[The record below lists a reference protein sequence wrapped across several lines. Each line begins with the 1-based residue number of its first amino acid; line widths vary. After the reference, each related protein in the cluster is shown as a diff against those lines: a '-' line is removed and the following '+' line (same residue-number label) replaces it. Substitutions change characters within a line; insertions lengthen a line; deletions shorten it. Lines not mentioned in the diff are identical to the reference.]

1 MEIAKTDY
9 SSNIYMELYD
19 FFSRIY
25 TTTEINYIR
34 PRRDITKF
42 IYINYGIDLSEEKCV
57 ISTRIKSIDNI
68 PVQIVFLNEEQTDR
82 LNQDEVLGLFGY
94 HITTFI
100 GAYGNEIILFIPYQF
115 MYISDNDDI
124 KERFRQLRKLISLF
138 ISMYKIQLLD
148 KNLMKFN
155 LIVASSVL
163 AIKVLIDCNVYRLD
177 DFEKVFKD
185 LKIKTSYGTID
196 IKEVSENSVEDL
208 LIFRTIS
215 DIMVDSKGTQEEQ

>member
-1 MEIAKTDY
+1 MEIVKTNY
-9 SSNIYMELYD
+9 SNNIYMELYD

-57 ISTRIKSIDNI
+57 ISTKFKSIDNI
-68 PVQIVFLNEEQTDR
+68 PVQIVFLNEEQTDV
-82 LNQDEVLGLFGY
+82 LNQNETLGLFGY
-94 HITTFI
+94 HVTTFI
-100 GAYGNEIILFIPYQF
+100 GAYGNEIILLIPHQF
-115 MYISDNDDI
+115 MYINDNDDV
-124 KERFRQLRKLISLF
+124 KERFRQLRKLISIF

-155 LIVASSVL
+155 LIIASSVL

-185 LKIKTSYGTID
+185 LQIKTSYGTID

-208 LIFRTIS
+208 LIFRTIN
-215 DIMVDSKGTQEEQ
+215 DIIVDSKGTQEEQ

>member
-1 MEIAKTDY
+1 MEIIKTNY
-9 SSNIYMELYD
+9 SNNIYMELYD

-82 LNQDEVLGLFGY
+82 LNQDETLGLFGY
-94 HITTFI
+94 HVTTFI
-100 GAYGNEIILFIPYQF
+100 GAYGNEIILLIPHQF
-115 MYISDNDDI
+115 MYISDNDDV
-124 KERFRQLRKLISLF
+124 KERFRQLRKLISIF
-138 ISMYKIQLLD
+138 ISMYKIQLID

-155 LIVASSVL
+155 LIIASSVL

-185 LKIKTSYGTID
+185 LQIKTSYGTID

-215 DIMVDSKGTQEEQ
+215 DAMVDSKGTQEEQ